1 MSKPIYI
8 LNGPNLNLL
17 GEREPHIYGAETL
30 ADVEARCQRR
40 AAKLGQTI
48 VFFQSN
54 YEGALIEKLH
64 EARKAASAV
73 VINPAGFTFSS
84 VAIMD
89 ALKMFDGP
97 RIELHISNVHRRE
110 KVYHNSLMSP
120 VVTAVIAGVGTFG
133 YEIAIEA
140 VIDLIAEKKS

>member
-1 MSKPIYI
+1 MTKPIYI

-30 ADVEARCQRR
+30 AGVEARCLRR
-40 AAKLGQTI
+40 AKALGRSI

-64 EARKAASAV
+64 EARKEAAAV
-73 VINPAGFTFSS
+73 IINPAGFTFSS

-133 YEIAIEA
+133 YEIAIDA
-140 VIDLIAEKKS
+140 VHDLIAEKKS